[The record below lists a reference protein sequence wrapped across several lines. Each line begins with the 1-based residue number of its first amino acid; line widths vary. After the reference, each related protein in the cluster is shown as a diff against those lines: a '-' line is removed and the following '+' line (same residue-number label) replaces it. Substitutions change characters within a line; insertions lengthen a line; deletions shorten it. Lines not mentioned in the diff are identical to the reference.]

1 MNNSLQEGGRRA
13 EERGQPRGLGGWRGQ
28 GQGGRGPAPRAG
40 ASLRQLQRAECWSLR
55 GEQRGRLRGA
65 GRTSK
70 PGPVFPLCWG
80 GGSSGQPAKVAERLR
95 GDNAARRKWAGPAP
109 PGAWRREHSLSHPGR
124 DMGARAW
131 GTGAWAWDVGAGRA
145 RGAGAQGQGAGRGGT
160 GVGPGAGCGAGRG
173 HLGAG
178 PGVSSSGPPTVPSR
192 PSVES
197 CGSWFHLGLG
207 VTIPGLGRGAARAR
221 SALRCCTGPGAMTV
235 SSSVWL
241 SPSSSCAA

>member
-1 MNNSLQEGGRRA
+1 MNNSLQEGGWRA

-95 GDNAARRKWAGPAP
+95 GDNGARRKWAGPAL

-131 GTGAWAWDVGAGRA
+131 GTGAWAWDVGAG
-145 RGAGAQGQGAGRGGT
+145 
-160 GVGPGAGCGAGRG
+160 CGAGRG
-173 HLGAG
+173 HPGAG

-221 SALRCCTGPGAMTV
+221 SALRCCTGPGAVTV

>member
-55 GEQRGRLRGA
+55 GEQRARLRGA

-95 GDNAARRKWAGPAP
+95 GDNGARRKWAGPAP

-124 DMGARAW
+124 DMGVRAW
-131 GTGAWAWDVGAGRA
+131 GTGAWAWDVGAG
-145 RGAGAQGQGAGRGGT
+145 
-160 GVGPGAGCGAGRG
+160 CGAGRG
-173 HLGAG
+173 HPGAG

-221 SALRCCTGPGAMTV
+221 PALRCCTGPGAVTV

>member
-95 GDNAARRKWAGPAP
+95 GDNGARRKWAGPAP

-131 GTGAWAWDVGAGRA
+131 GTGAWAWDVGAG
-145 RGAGAQGQGAGRGGT
+145 
-160 GVGPGAGCGAGRG
+160 CGAGRG
-173 HLGAG
+173 HPGAG

-221 SALRCCTGPGAMTV
+221 PALRCCTGPGAVTV

>member
-13 EERGQPRGLGGWRGQ
+13 EERGQPRGLGGWLGQ

-55 GEQRGRLRGA
+55 GEQRARLRGA

-80 GGSSGQPAKVAERLR
+80 GGSSGQPAKVVERLR
-95 GDNAARRKWAGPAP
+95 GDNGARRKWAGPAP

-124 DMGARAW
+124 DMGAWAW

-145 RGAGAQGQGAGRGGT
+145 RGAGARAWDPGQD
-160 GVGPGAGCGAGRG
+160 VGPGGASGRRPQCVQQWP
-173 HLGAG
+173 HDRPLA
-178 PGVSSSGPPTVPSR
+178 PLSGVLWLLVSL
-192 PSVES
+192 
-197 CGSWFHLGLG
+197 GSWSDHPR
-207 VTIPGLGRGAARAR
+207 PGQRGGQGEVSPAVLHRAR
-221 SALRCCTGPGAMTV
+221 GRDSLFLRLAQPE
-235 SSSVWL
+235 L
-241 SPSSSCAA
+241 